1 MEIDGRS
8 LTLEKV
14 YNVAH
19 DGEEVKL
26 SPLQASLIGRSHKMV
41 LEALQKGQP
50 LYGINTGFGTLKDIT
65 IPPEDISTLQEN
77 LIISHAASVGPP
89 LSEECARALLLLR
102 ANSLARG
109 ASGVRLK
116 LINFLTELLNRRVTP
131 FIPSQGSVGAS
142 GDLALLAHMGLTVT
156 GRGKAYYRGE
166 LMSSQEALQK
176 AGLSPVQLQAKEGL
190 ALINGT
196 QGMCSIASLTVL
208 QAEKTAIL
216 ADIIG
221 ASTLE
226 AVKGSSAPFVP
237 AAQNQRPHTGQL
249 ASARN
254 LVRLTR
260 DSQNM
265 ASHIECGQ
273 IQDSYSLRCMPQ
285 VHGASRDAFAH
296 ARRVIE
302 IEINSTTDNPLVLPD
317 EDIIVNTG
325 HFHGQPVALVM
336 DYASTAIAELGNISE
351 RRIERLV
358 NPAYSNGL
366 PAFLTPKPGLCSG
379 YMIAQYTAASL
390 VSENKS
396 LAHPASVDSIPTSA
410 GQEDHVSMGTT
421 SARKAAQILSNVE
434 TVLAIEL
441 VCAVQALDF
450 REHPAGP
457 AVEAVRRSVRKAI
470 PFLEG
475 ERIVSDDINTAL
487 SLLKDG
493 TVMKAVEEVI
503 LDLE

>member
-1 MEIDGRS
+1 MEIDGKS

-14 YNVAH
+14 HSAASL
-19 DGEEVKL
+19 GEEVTL
-26 SPLQASLIGRSHKMV
+26 SAGQIPLIERSRRMV
-41 LEALQKGQP
+41 LEALEKGSP
-50 LYGINTGFGTLKDIT
+50 LYGINTGFGTLKDIA
-65 IPPEDISTLQEN
+65 IPPEDIAQLQEN

-89 LSEECARALLLLR
+89 LSEQCARALLLLR

-109 ASGVRLK
+109 ASGVRPE
-116 LINFLTELLNRRVTP
+116 LIIFLADMLNRGVTP
-131 FIPSQGSVGAS
+131 YIPSQGSVGAS
-142 GDLALLAHMGLTVT
+142 GDLALLAHMGLTVI
-156 GRGKAYYRGE
+156 GRGKAWYKGE
-166 LMSSQEALQK
+166 LMPAGDALQK
-176 AGLSPVQLQAKEGL
+176 AGLKPVQLQAKEGL

-196 QGMCSIASLTVL
+196 QAMCSIGCLTVL
-208 QAEKTAIL
+208 QAEKTAVL

-226 AVKGSSAPFVP
+226 AVKGSSAPFIP
-237 AAQNQRPHTGQL
+237 AAQNQRPHRGQL

-254 LVRLTR
+254 LIKLTR
-260 DSQNM
+260 ESRNM
-265 ASHIECGQ
+265 ASHIECRQ

-296 ARRVIE
+296 ARNVLE

-317 EDIIVNTG
+317 ENVIANTG
-325 HFHGQPVALVM
+325 HFHGQPIALVM
-336 DYASTAIAELGNISE
+336 DYVSTAIAELGNISE

-421 SARKAAQILSNVE
+421 AARKAAQILSNVE

-450 REHPAGP
+450 REFPAGP
-457 AVEAVRRSVRKAI
+457 AVEAVRRCVRKAL

-475 ERIVSDDINTAL
+475 ERIVSDDINR
-487 SLLKDG
+487 SLAMLKDDS
-493 TVMKAVEEVI
+493 VLKAVEALI
-503 LDLE
+503 PDLE